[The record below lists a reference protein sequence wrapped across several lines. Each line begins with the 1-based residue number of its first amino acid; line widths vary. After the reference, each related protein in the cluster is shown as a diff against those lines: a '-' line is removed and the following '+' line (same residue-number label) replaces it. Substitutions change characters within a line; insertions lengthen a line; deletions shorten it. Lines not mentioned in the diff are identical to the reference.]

1 MNKKVFY
8 AILICVI
15 IAGAIVIATMGL
27 KTDITYSKNV
37 RLDIYLGNE
46 YTKEDI
52 EQVAKEVFGNERMLV
67 QQIEYYGDMF
77 SITISQEVE
86 EIDNKIEQLTNKL
99 NEKFSLELKKENIA
113 KVYQPHIRL
122 SSVLMPYLLPIAIS
136 MIVVL
141 AYVMIRFRKIGVWKT
156 LALYVLTA
164 AASELLYLSILA
176 ICRIPINRLVTPI
189 GLAIYAI
196 VITII
201 TAKQEKKLTTYQ
213 EENK

>member
-27 KTDITYSKNV
+27 KTDITYSKNL

-196 VITII
+196 VITVI
-201 TAKQEKKLTTYQ
+201 TARQEKKLTTYQ

>member
-27 KTDITYSKNV
+27 KTDITYSKNL

-52 EQVAKEVFGNERMLV
+52 EQVAKEVFGNERILV

-99 NEKFSLELKKENIA
+99 NAKFDLKLKKENIT

-196 VITII
+196 VITVI

>member
-27 KTDITYSKNV
+27 KTDITYSKNL

-52 EQVAKEVFGNERMLV
+52 EQVAKEVFKDERMLV

-99 NEKFSLELKKENIA
+99 NERFSLELKKENIA

-196 VITII
+196 VITVI
-201 TAKQEKKLTTYQ
+201 TARQEKKLTTYQ

>member
-27 KTDITYSKNV
+27 KTDITYSKNL

-86 EIDNKIEQLTNKL
+86 EIDNKIEQLTDKL
-99 NEKFSLELKKENIA
+99 NERFSLELKKENIA

-196 VITII
+196 VITVI
-201 TAKQEKKLTTYQ
+201 TARQEKKLTTYQ

>member
-1 MNKKVFY
+1 M
-8 AILICVI
+8 
-15 IAGAIVIATMGL
+15 
-27 KTDITYSKNV
+27 
-37 RLDIYLGNE
+37 
-46 YTKEDI
+46 
-52 EQVAKEVFGNERMLV
+52 FGNERILV

-99 NEKFSLELKKENIA
+99 NEKFDLKLEKENIT

-196 VITII
+196 VITVI
-201 TAKQEKKLTTYQ
+201 TARQEKKLTTYQ

>member
-27 KTDITYSKNV
+27 KTDITYSKNL

>member
-27 KTDITYSKNV
+27 KTDITYSKNL

-213 EENK
+213 A

>member
-27 KTDITYSKNV
+27 KTDITYSKNL

-52 EQVAKEVFGNERMLV
+52 EQVAKEVFGNERILV

-99 NEKFSLELKKENIA
+99 NEKFDLKLEKENIT

-196 VITII
+196 VITVI
-201 TAKQEKKLTTYQ
+201 TARQEKKLTTYQ

>member
-27 KTDITYSKNV
+27 KTDITYSKNL

-86 EIDNKIEQLTNKL
+86 EIDNKIEQLTDKL
-99 NEKFSLELKKENIA
+99 NERFSLELKKENIA

>member
-27 KTDITYSKNV
+27 KTDITYSKNL

-86 EIDNKIEQLTNKL
+86 EIDTKAKI
-99 NEKFSLELKKENIA
+99 
-113 KVYQPHIRL
+113 
-122 SSVLMPYLLPIAIS
+122 
-136 MIVVL
+136 
-141 AYVMIRFRKIGVWKT
+141 
-156 LALYVLTA
+156 
-164 AASELLYLSILA
+164 
-176 ICRIPINRLVTPI
+176 
-189 GLAIYAI
+189 
-196 VITII
+196 
-201 TAKQEKKLTTYQ
+201 
-213 EENK
+213 